1 MEEKPIKIEI
11 IESNTEK
18 EKNTLEDAARLA
30 MQIKSN
36 SDYDMRTCIGKAS
49 EETGWDTKEIAK
61 TLATWNKPKN
71 RVETKEEQEKRSIEL
86 GDAWK
91 DEEGN
96 VRYYDDRENE
106 KE

>member
-11 IESNTEK
+11 IENNTEK

-61 TLATWNKPKN
+61 SLATWNKNKN
-71 RVETKEEQEKRSIEL
+71 AYKETPGEKEERDIEF
-86 GDAWK
+86 GIA
-91 DEEGN
+91 E
-96 VRYYDDRENE
+96 R
-106 KE
+106 KEDGSVEYLYND